1 MSTTKKV
8 SAPAPVKKDA
18 KDVKKAVATKDVK
31 KAVATKDAL
40 VKGVSI
46 KVKKVRHNVHFYRP
60 KTKKVARNPK
70 YPRRSVAH
78 LSKKDKHSI
87 VLGPL
92 STETAMKKADQNTL
106 VFLCDI
112 RANKPEI
119 KKAVEQ
125 LYDLK
130 VEAVN
135 TLIRMDGKKKAYIRL
150 PKGVDALDVA
160 NRMGLL

>member
-1 MSTTKKV
+1 MASTAKNSKTAAV
-8 SAPAPVKKDA
+8 SKDA
-18 KDVKKAVATKDVK
+18 KVVKKAQ
-31 KAVATKDAL
+31 ATKDAL

-46 KVKKVRHNVHFYRP
+46 KVKKVRRNVHFYRP
-60 KTKKVARNPK
+60 KTKRVKSQPK

-78 LSKKDKHSI
+78 LSKKDKYSV

-112 RANKPEI
+112 RANKAEI

-130 VEAVN
+130 VQSVN
-135 TLIRMDGKKKAYIRL
+135 TLIRMDGKKKAYVRL